1 MLKYRQFRDCVARPQ
16 TLILL
21 ARQVPVCYRYF
32 VQPEGRTSVEVL
44 TESDAPGG
52 NLDGRRIIVLGYG
65 NQGRPQALNLRESGF
80 NVAVAAR
87 PGGKAWETAESD
99 GFEVMEPQSGVV
111 TADILMCLLPD
122 EVQGHAWRDYIED
135 NLPKGSAICFAHG
148 FAVTFGQI
156 ETGEY
161 DLVMV
166 APKGQGGRLRSAY
179 LEGSGLPCLL
189 AVEHDATGIAR
200 DIALGIA
207 KGLGC
212 LRVGAFETTFRE
224 EALSDLFGE
233 QAILVGGVPALIKEA
248 FNLLVER
255 GFNPEVAYFECMHEL
270 KIIVDLFSLHGL
282 SGMRK
287 VISGTAAFG
296 GLKYGERLVTEETAA
311 EMRRMFERIESGEF
325 ARVWLEEAAGGKKEL
340 EKLSEREEGLAIE
353 DAGREVR
360 KLFSGGDET

>member
-1 MLKYRQFRDCVARPQ
+1 
-16 TLILL
+16 
-21 ARQVPVCYRYF
+21 
-32 VQPEGRTSVEVL
+32 VQPEGRSNVEVL
-44 TESDAPGG
+44 TENDAPEGI
-52 NLDGRRIIVLGYG
+52 LDGRRIVVLGYG
-65 NQGRPQALNLRESGF
+65 NQGRPQALNLRDSGF
-80 NVAVAAR
+80 DVAVAAR
-87 PGGKAWETAESD
+87 PGGKAWERAETD
-99 GFEVMEPQSGVV
+99 GFEVMEPQRGVAA
-111 TADILMCLLPD
+111 ADILMCLLPD

-135 NLPKGSAICFAHG
+135 NLPKGSAVCFAHG

-179 LEGSGLPCLL
+179 IEGSGLPCLL
-189 AVEHDATGIAR
+189 AVEHDATGLAR
-200 DIALGIA
+200 DITLGIA

-248 FNLLVER
+248 FELLVER

-270 KIIVDLFSLHGL
+270 KIIVDLFSLNGL
-282 SGMRK
+282 SGMRE

-311 EMRRMFERIESGEF
+311 EMRRIFDRIESGEF

-340 EKLSEREEGLAIE
+340 AKLSEKEKELTIE
-353 DAGREVR
+353 KAGREVR
-360 KLFSGGDET
+360 KLFTRGDNALNTEARDET

>member
-1 MLKYRQFRDCVARPQ
+1 MK
-16 TLILL
+16 
-21 ARQVPVCYRYF
+21 
-32 VQPEGRTSVEVL
+32 VL
-44 TESDAPGG
+44 TENDAPGG

-65 NQGRPQALNLRESGF
+65 NQGRPQALNLRDSGF
-80 NVAVAAR
+80 DVAVAAR

-99 GFEVMEPQSGVV
+99 GFEVMEPQRGAAL
-111 TADILMCLLPD
+111 ADILLCLLPD
-122 EVQGHAWRDYIED
+122 EVQGHSWRNYIED

-156 ETGEY
+156 ETSKY
-161 DLVMV
+161 DLVLV

-179 LEGSGLPCLL
+179 LEGSGIPCLF
-189 AVEHDATGIAR
+189 AVGHDVTGRAR
-200 DIALGIA
+200 YIALGIA

-233 QAILVGGVPALIKEA
+233 QAILVGGVPALIKGA
-248 FNLLVER
+248 FELLVEK
-255 GFNPEVAYFECMHEL
+255 GFSPEVAYFECMHEL

-282 SGMRK
+282 SGMRE

-311 EMRRMFERIESGEF
+311 EMRRIFDRIESGEF

-340 EKLSEREEGLAIE
+340 EMLSKRERELAIE
-353 DAGREVR
+353 KAGSEVR
-360 KLFSGGDET
+360 KLFTRGDDARNMEARDET